1 MRRLTSAELWSK
13 PGAGAVAGSGA
24 AAVAMAEIEKLAKLL
39 PAVSRNPLKSPKQQP
54 VVAQQQT
61 NKQGGGKWGNGVWVR
76 TPFDLATRG
85 PLMMLLMEKISTP
98 FRTHSGIEMEIC
110 RGTGPEREGP
120 SQTMARN
127 FAKFTFLN

>member
-1 MRRLTSAELWSK
+1 
-13 PGAGAVAGSGA
+13 
-24 AAVAMAEIEKLAKLL
+24 MAEIEKLAKLL

-61 NKQGGGKWGNGVWVR
+61 NKQGGEMLKGVWVG